1 LKKRLLLGMVILTL
15 LGGVLGSACGSKD
28 NTNDDTAN
36 GDTATLALEVTE
48 PEDESV
54 VSTSGVTV
62 KGVTT
67 ADAVVSVN
75 GTVVDV
81 DEDGKFSTV
90 VSLEE
95 GPNTI
100 EVTASDFEGNEG
112 SKVLT
117 VIYTKP

>member
-1 LKKRLLLGMVILTL
+1 MKKRLLLGMVILTL
-15 LGGVLGSACGSKD
+15 LGGVLGSACGSKGE
-28 NTNDDTAN
+28 TNDDKAN

>member
-28 NTNDDTAN
+28 KPNDDT
-36 GDTATLALEVTE
+36 TALPLEVTE
-48 PEDESV
+48 PQDESV
-54 VSTSGVTV
+54 VSTSEVTV

-75 GTVVDV
+75 GTLVDV

-100 EVTASDFEGNEG
+100 EVTASDFEDNEA
-112 SKVLT
+112 SKALY
-117 VIYTKP
+117 VIYTKPQ

>member
-1 LKKRLLLGMVILTL
+1 MKKRLLLGMVILTL
-15 LGGVLGSACGSKD
+15 LGGVLGSAACSSKD
-28 NTNDDTAN
+28 KTN
-36 GDTATLALEVTE
+36 GDTTTLALEVTE

-54 VSTSGVTV
+54 VSTSVVTV

-75 GTVVDV
+75 GTLVDV

-100 EVTASDFEGNEG
+100 EVVASDSEDNEA
-112 SKVLT
+112 SKLLT
-117 VIYTKP
+117 VIYAKP

>member
-1 LKKRLLLGMVILTL
+1 MKKRLLLGMVILTL

-28 NTNDDTAN
+28 ETNDDT
-36 GDTATLALEVTE
+36 TALPLEVTE
-48 PEDESV
+48 PQDESV
-54 VSTSGVTV
+54 VSTSEVTV

-75 GTVVDV
+75 GTLVDV
-81 DEDGKFSTV
+81 NEDGKFSTV

-100 EVTASDFEGNEG
+100 QVTASDFEDNEA
-112 SKVLT
+112 SKSLY
-117 VIYTKP
+117 VIYTKPQ